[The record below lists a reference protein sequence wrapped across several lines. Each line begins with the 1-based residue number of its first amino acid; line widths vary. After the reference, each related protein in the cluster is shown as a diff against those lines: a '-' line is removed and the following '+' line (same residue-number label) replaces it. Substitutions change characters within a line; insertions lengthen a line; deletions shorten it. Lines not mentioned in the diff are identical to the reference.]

1 MNALEVE
8 TYICAILFAID
19 VDPCTRQTGL
29 RCKWQWECGAI
40 GIASVWTLL
49 LSVFMNSLKIGKYGL
64 LFVNVF
70 LTFLK
75 FCLIYVLIW
84 IGYIIA
90 FHMLFMNKN
99 IQFTSIFYSI
109 PKTLAML
116 TGEYDFD
123 DLFFPNGQVLQ
134 GSEAAMVVFSIFVFT
149 MNIVVMNIMVNISS
163 MPTSTV
169 RLASRSVLPSPMSN
183 SFVRMPNGNISVLAS
198 RKVSFFKRS
207 SVCSANCAQDY
218 H

>member
-1 MNALEVE
+1 MIDVPSSVLWLGFLRLGLVLFSMIALLKESFQLITQRAKYFRDIFVNALEVQ
-8 TYICAILFAID
+8 TYVFAIVFAID

-40 GIASVWTLL
+40 GITGVWTLL

-90 FHMLFMNKN
+90 FHMLFMN
-99 IQFTSIFYSI
+99 QSVPFTSIFHSI

-123 DLFFPNGQVLQ
+123 ELFFPNGQVLQ
-134 GSEAAMVVFSIFVFT
+134 GSEAAMALFSIFVFT
-149 MNIVVMNIMVNISS
+149 MNIVVMNIMVNIFERDLSS
-163 MPTSTV
+163 P
-169 RLASRSVLPSPMSN
+169 LINVL
-183 SFVRMPNGNISVLAS
+183 
-198 RKVSFFKRS
+198 
-207 SVCSANCAQDY
+207 
-218 H
+218 